1 MIKNHSNAIISASGS
16 YYEMN
21 AAMLELQ
28 KRYKALS
35 EEQRNSPMGESLIKQ
50 ANALNDKLKEIDAKL
65 EITNAMWVIMRL
77 RGTG

>member
-1 MIKNHSNAIISASGS
+1 MAQNQQNTVLNKNHSNAIISASGS

-50 ANALNDKLKEIDAKL
+50 ANA
-65 EITNAMWVIMRL
+65 
-77 RGTG
+77 